1 MLAIH
6 NLSFILIR
14 NHIKRIVT
22 YYIII
27 MNNNLGLATLIPTGP
42 TGPTATLKTTAT
54 LTNMDPLNQKAFNVM
69 VNQGTTAAVKHMFT
83 HETTGQ
89 TLTYLEM
96 RERYG

>member
-1 MLAIH
+1 
-6 NLSFILIR
+6 
-14 NHIKRIVT
+14 
-22 YYIII
+22 
-27 MNNNLGLATLIPTGP
+27 
-42 TGPTATLKTTAT
+42 
-54 LTNMDPLNQKAFNVM
+54 MDPLNQAAFKVM